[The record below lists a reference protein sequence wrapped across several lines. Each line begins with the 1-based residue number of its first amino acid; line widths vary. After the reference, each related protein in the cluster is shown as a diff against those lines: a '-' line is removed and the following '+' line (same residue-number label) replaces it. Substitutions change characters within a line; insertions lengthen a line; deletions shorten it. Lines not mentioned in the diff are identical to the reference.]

1 MPLCC
6 GESQSVELEALSLE
20 EKKNDNNNDNNDNN
34 RPVNGNGLSSTGGD
48 LNYGTSGSPGKVN
61 PFLINNIDKTTGET
75 VLIRFD

>member
-20 EKKNDNNNDNNDNN
+20 EKKNNNDNNNDNNHA
-34 RPVNGNGLSSTGGD
+34 VTGNGLGSTGGD

-61 PFLINNIDKTTGET
+61 PFLINNIDKITGKN
-75 VLIRFD
+75 VLIRSD